1 MEFICT
7 NEYRKE
13 HVDGFIRNA
22 GHSLRHVFLGGTAE
36 GGVGRGKMEERGHL
50 GPDGP
55 LEYLC

>member
-36 GGVGRGKMEERGHL
+36 GGWGEAKRRNGGT
-50 GPDGP
+50 
-55 LEYLC
+55 